1 MVRLLV
7 KFLAALE
14 IMSLRLDEQES
25 GTRDKTKDEG
35 SENIYVTSFI
45 SLITVLSHRL
55 FHFIKSSLCKSNTI
69 NEHAIEKI
77 YKLPG
82 RNAGE

>member
-1 MVRLLV
+1 MSKNQVRGI
-7 KFLAALE
+7 K
-14 IMSLRLDEQES
+14 R
-25 GTRDKTKDEG
+25 KDEG
-35 SENIYVTSFI
+35 SENICIISFI
-45 SLITVLSHRL
+45 SLITVLWHCL

-69 NEHAIEKI
+69 NEHAIENI